1 MSTSKNLAALTCH
14 HRHMMSLGMT
24 TQAGMVSHE
33 SLPHYPAHQNS
44 HQLDPLHNRTGSV
57 SENACKAANF
67 CKYTHR
73 IALPGLSDC
82 CIQGRD
88 VFPVYSLGRQRAAF
102 SKYHKARYCAASE
115 NSAWTCYLWD
125 QNHISSSWEKNSES
139 WRRFTVLLVQKRE
152 MQSSGLGCYD
162 KKVVCW
168 QNRES

>member
-1 MSTSKNLAALTCH
+1 
-14 HRHMMSLGMT
+14 MSLGMT
-24 TQAGMVSHE
+24 TQAVMVSHE
-33 SLPHYPAHQNS
+33 SWAHLIYPAHQNS
-44 HQLDPLHNRTGSV
+44 HQLDPLHDCTGSF
-57 SENACKAANF
+57 SENVCKAVNF
-67 CKYTHR
+67 CKYTHTR
-73 IALPGLSDC
+73 QGFQDC
-82 CIQGRD
+82 QIDCSIQGRD

-102 SKYHKARYCAASE
+102 SKYHKARFCAASE

-125 QNHISSSWEKNSES
+125 QNHISSSWEKNSKS